1 MNAVLRFLEGLRAE
15 TLECCANAV
24 SSHAFDTRGGKSL
37 QFSWAVLQPTMLLA
51 KHGELRV
58 FFLSFFFFYDVL
70 ETNLS
75 FFEARSCR
83 FTRWRILWIL
93 CRRVLL
99 ATFYKNRIFFFV
111 FSFYLNPK
119 RIPPG
124 ELIMLLKSRF
134 RSFTR
139 ISLVEWRAVLI
150 SRSFLIIGDSTDSLA
165 TIQRKTEFTF
175 R

>member
-99 ATFYKNRIFFFV
+99 ATFYKNRIFFFCFFFLFESQENSIRGINNAV
-111 FSFYLNPK
+111 KISISFVYAN
-119 RIPPG
+119 
-124 ELIMLLKSRF
+124 LLSRVA
-134 RSFTR
+134 S
-139 ISLVEWRAVLI
+139 S
-150 SRSFLIIGDSTDSLA
+150 SH
-165 TIQRKTEFTF
+165 K
-175 R
+175 

>member
-99 ATFYKNRIFFFV
+99 ATFYKNRIFFFFCFFFLFESQENSIRGINNAV
-111 FSFYLNPK
+111 KISISFVYAN
-119 RIPPG
+119 
-124 ELIMLLKSRF
+124 LLSRVA
-134 RSFTR
+134 S
-139 ISLVEWRAVLI
+139 S
-150 SRSFLIIGDSTDSLA
+150 SY
-165 TIQRKTEFTF
+165 K
-175 R
+175 